1 MSQLVQN
8 KLLLFS
14 VVALVMFDT
23 AYKTPNIITYR
34 SIFQIINQSKF
45 LDQWVCPDDRLIIF
59 FCF

>member
-23 AYKTPNIITYR
+23 AYKTPNITYR

-45 LDQWVCPDDRLIIF
+45 LDQWECPGDRLIIF